1 MKLMNLLDT
10 DPLALGAI
18 AGLVVTI
25 VVSLALFYFIVFHK
39 DSKRG

>member
-25 VVSLALFYFIVFHK
+25 IVTLALFYFLLFHK
-39 DSKRG
+39 DQKRT